1 MKKWLIRPASALFP
15 ASMALGWVFMPEFV
29 SKIMLAYLAVALLS
43 GCAAQAFRNAATR
56 EPARRR
62 VDRRF
67 FGGLSMIL
75 LSTLLVSLVCLFTGQ
90 WGQMYLAILAGF
102 ALNIEQMFEERS
114 YALGRA
120 IDAPL
125 MAPVSALL
133 TAGGALT
140 GKEMLF
146 SILILAGALF
156 ALLFSLLRTHPQCVD
171 LLPRNLGFFP
181 KAALQSLLY
190 PLVCAAFFLYNGN
203 GSQLPLALV
212 GGMLWRLGRTPCR
225 RTADEAR
232 QFNLIAVTFCAALLA
247 WKLGEADSMIVILIA
262 LLCTFAVFLT
272 PTRRLCCGTLLLIG
286 AAACAWLN
294 VPAYV
299 AYVLCVISVAIN
311 IKPALLTKKR

>member
-15 ASMALGWVFMPEFV
+15 ASMALGCVFMPEFV
-29 SKIMLAYLAVALLS
+29 SKIMMAYLAIALLS
-43 GCAAQAFRNAATR
+43 GCAAEAFRNAATR

-75 LSTLLVSLVCLFTGQ
+75 LSTLIVSLICLFTGQ
-90 WGQMYLAILAGF
+90 WGKMYLAILAGF
-102 ALNIEQMFEERS
+102 AFNIEGMFEERS
-114 YALGRA
+114 YALGGT

-125 MAPVSALL
+125 MATISALL
-133 TAGGALT
+133 TVGGALT
-140 GKEMLF
+140 GREMLF
-146 SILILAGALF
+146 ALFITAAALF

-171 LLPRNLGFFP
+171 LLPRNLGYFP

-190 PLVCAAFFLYNGN
+190 PPVCAGFFLYNRKGFE
-203 GSQLPLALV
+203 LPLALA

-232 QFNLIAVTFCAALLA
+232 QFNLIAVTFSAALIV
-247 WKLGEADSMIVILIA
+247 WQPGEIQSLIP

-272 PTRRLCCGTLLLIG
+272 PTLRLCCGTLLLIG
-286 AAACAWLN
+286 ATACTWLN
-294 VPAYV
+294 LPAYA